1 MGWRPGLYC
10 KAGSLWRLE
19 EAGVSLSALG
29 PGLTPAAYASHDL
42 GTGFVLLGPSFPL
55 GQIRGWS
62 K

>member
-1 MGWRPGLYC
+1 MEAWALLQSWKSLEAR
-10 KAGSLWRLE
+10 GS
-19 EAGVSLSALG
+19 GVSLSGLG
-29 PGLTPAAYASHDL
+29 PGLTLAAYASHDL